1 MAQATTMPQ
10 AGSHETN
17 TSDAKEKTG
26 QAHVDEDHSNEP
38 EQEEMQPVQKQ
49 QASEKQSRGK
59 KRDASK
65 QFRKAPGAP
74 KRFKSSYIF
83 FFMDCQARLAKEL
96 GQKFAA
102 ADISRRSAA
111 IWHNLPSNER
121 AHWDDLSA
129 QDKERYLAQKD
140 AYTGPWQIPVKRTK
154 KQPGAP
160 KRPMSQVCHPR
171 EGYLYSYAREREGF
185 VIYLTSWER
194 SALVFTHCSLFSPVN
209 VSTVPSRG
217 VHQIEPSSSFRKI
230 VAEQSN

>member
-1 MAQATTMPQ
+1 MPQ

-17 TSDAKEKTG
+17 KSNAKEKAAK
-26 QAHVDEDHSNEP
+26 AHVDEDHHLNEP
-38 EQEEMQPVQKQ
+38 EQKKMPPVQKE
-49 QASEKQSRGK
+49 APEKQSRGK
-59 KRDASK
+59 KRYASN

-83 FFMDCQARLAKEL
+83 FFMDCQARLTKEL
-96 GQKFAA
+96 GQKFAV

-154 KQPGAP
+154 KHPGAP
-160 KRPMSQVCHPR
+160 KRPMS
-171 EGYLYSYAREREGF
+171 
-185 VIYLTSWER
+185 
-194 SALVFTHCSLFSPVN
+194 
-209 VSTVPSRG
+209 
-217 VHQIEPSSSFRKI
+217 
-230 VAEQSN
+230 